1 MCATNEAATA
11 RATPMPTFS
20 HFIRLPCSAERW
32 RGVFD
37 DRLLWCRE
45 TLEGGNCAQGA
56 GRGQSLLSA
65 ITLFV
70 QLKTR
75 GPRRRAFNY
84 HYPRLDLQ
92 AAKPVRHAAGVLD
105 AHRHLVAGM
114 VDHHPAYPVPVADP
128 DLELLARFLTLL
140 GQGGARFCCMAG
152 ARLHH

>member
-56 GRGQSLLSA
+56 GRGQSLFSA

-70 QLKTR
+70 RLKA
-75 GPRRRAFNY
+75 GSPRRSVLNSHHAVLY
-84 HYPRLDLQ
+84 LH
-92 AAKPVRHAAGVLD
+92 AAEPVRHAARVFD
-105 AHRHLVAGM
+105 AHRHLVPGM
-114 VDHHPAYPVPVADP
+114 VDQH
-128 DLELLARFLTLL
+128 
-140 GQGGARFCCMAG
+140 
-152 ARLHH
+152 